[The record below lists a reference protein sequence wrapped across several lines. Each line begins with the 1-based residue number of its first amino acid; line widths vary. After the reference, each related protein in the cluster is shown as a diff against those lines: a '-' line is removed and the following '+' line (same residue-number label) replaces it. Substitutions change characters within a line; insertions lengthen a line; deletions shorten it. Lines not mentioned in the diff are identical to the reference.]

1 MPCVCDLYF
10 KHVAFL
16 SYNFSILSI
25 RLLKC
30 FHKPKL
36 VVKSI
41 QNIIDDGLL
50 KKKKKKKKSRALY
63 IIKIN
68 FGSDGHES
76 RQAKTEFD
84 KN

>member
-10 KHVAFL
+10 KHVASL

-41 QNIIDDGLL
+41 QNTIDDGLL
-50 KKKKKKKKSRALY
+50 KKKKSRALY
-63 IIKIN
+63 VIKIN

-76 RQAKTEFD
+76 RQAKT
-84 KN
+84 

>member
-10 KHVAFL
+10 KHVASL

-41 QNIIDDGLL
+41 QNTIDDGLL
-50 KKKKKKKKSRALY
+50 KKKKKSRALY
-63 IIKIN
+63 VIKIN

-76 RQAKTEFD
+76 RQAKT
-84 KN
+84 